1 MLFLIIEL
9 YMLRIIMDGDHCTPN
24 LPFVNVY
31 LGSIGDSEL

>member
-9 YMLRIIMDGDHCTPN
+9 YMLRIIMAGDQRTAN
-24 LPFVNVY
+24 LLFVYGY

>member
-9 YMLRIIMDGDHCTPN
+9 YMLRIIMAGDQCTAN
-24 LPFVNVY
+24 LLFVNVY